1 MTCEPMI
8 EIDLSPSRFLGYTA
22 GLRPFRAPTPR
33 LELEMLGN
41 RLVAHNYGH
50 GGSGIT
56 MCWGAAQEVL
66 HLLRPHL
73 TDSSSIAVLG
83 AGVMGLC
90 AATLLTRAG
99 YRVRIYTRELPALT
113 TSRVAGGLW
122 APTHVGAGA
131 TPELAQQHDRILRH
145 TWNAFKA
152 MDPERF
158 GVVEAPMYE
167 TDDRAYALDP
177 MPEGLTPPPRRLESM
192 PFPGALGPG
201 QVSSTLL
208 IETPKFLGELEKQLR
223 DQGVEFVERTLGG
236 LGDLRCGA
244 STPRTVAPLG
254 QDLEEE
260 ILVNCLGLGAREA
273 FGDPQVVP
281 IRGQLALFQP
291 VGRSFM
297 LDHSQGY
304 VISRPDILILGGTF
318 EEGMEDPQ
326 PVEAMIDK
334 IVNKHRNVFN
344 ILAT

>member
-33 LELEMLGN
+33 LELETLGSK
-41 RLVAHNYGH
+41 LVAHNYGH

-73 TDSSSIAVLG
+73 ADSSSIAVLG

-90 AATLLTRAG
+90 TATLLTRAG
-99 YRVRIYTRELPALT
+99 HCVRFYTRELPPLT
-113 TSRVAGGLW
+113 TSWVAGGLW
-122 APTHVGAGA
+122 APTHVGSGA
-131 TPELAQQHDRILRH
+131 TAELAQMHDRILRH
-145 TWNAFKA
+145 TWKAFKA
-152 MDPERF
+152 MDRDRF

-177 MPEGLTPPPRRLESM
+177 MPEGLTAPPRRLESM
-192 PFPGALGPG
+192 PFPGNLGPG

-208 IETPKFLGELEKQLR
+208 IETPRFLSELEKQLR
-223 DQGVEFVERTLGG
+223 TQGVEFVERAFGEPSEL
-236 LGDLRCGA
+236 
-244 STPRTVAPLG
+244 

-260 ILVNCLGLGAREA
+260 LLVNCLGLGARQA

-297 LDHSQGY
+297 LDHSRGY
-304 VISRPDILILGGTF
+304 VISRPDILVLGGTF
-318 EEGMEDPQ
+318 EEGEEDPQ
-326 PVEAMIDK
+326 PVEATVGE
-334 IVNKHRNVFN
+334 IVNKHRNLFN
-344 ILAT
+344 ILAN